1 MGRIEKL
8 ESDLEQTRAIA
19 EDLRGW
25 QEGILS
31 RLDALEKGSPKE
43 EELILMRHDRD
54 GWIAS
59 WQRVCAELAAVKRE
73 RDEARALLEK
83 MKEGEK

>member
-1 MGRIEKL
+1 MGRKIDKL

-31 RLDALEKGSPKE
+31 RLDKLEKNTRLDERLKSIIREFLAFAAEDLPPGFDLEKACISGPYKD
-43 EELILMRHDRD
+43 LIKRAM
-54 GWIAS
+54 
-59 WQRVCAELAAVKRE
+59 EAVK
-73 RDEARALLEK
+73 
-83 MKEGEK
+83 